1 MTENLTENQIKLR
14 DLFAD
19 ILLLSPEEF
28 RFDLKRE
35 EVDTWDSLAV
45 VSIAVGV
52 EETFGHHMTPEEAV
66 AVDGVPYVVRYLESR
81 GVRFD
86 A

>member
-1 MTENLTENQIKLR
+1 MTENQTKLR
-14 DLFAD
+14 DLFTD

-28 RFDLKRE
+28 RFDLTRE

-66 AVDGVPYVVRYLESR
+66 SVDGVPYVVRYLESR